1 MAKYREEDL
10 NLLTY
15 FNNEERELLKCP
27 HCGEILTHLEVTRD
41 VRRYE
46 KYALNGECIDY
57 EDLEGSDIIV
67 ECGNCHHELTDN
79 HVNQLIDCD
88 LLII

>member
-27 HCGEILTHLEVTRD
+27 HCGEILTH
-41 VRRYE
+41 
-46 KYALNGECIDY
+46 
-57 EDLEGSDIIV
+57 
-67 ECGNCHHELTDN
+67 
-79 HVNQLIDCD
+79 
-88 LLII
+88 